1 MGLTK
6 YIPGLSV
13 ALFFALA
20 ASAISQLDVMRDNG
34 VSPLVLA
41 IILGLVYG
49 NTLYRKHRET
59 LFDGLCFS
67 QQKLLRAGV
76 ALYGLNISFVQIA
89 ELGWSVVLLDCA
101 VIVSV
106 MLVGALAGRFIFGLD
121 RTMSLLVA
129 IGAAICG
136 AAAVLAAG
144 PVTRAN
150 NQQVAM
156 AVATV
161 VLFGTIAMF
170 VYPLIYPLLPMDAA
184 AYGIFT
190 GSTVHEVA
198 QVVAAG
204 AAISPEAADTG
215 VIVKLIRVMLLAPA
229 LIILGLVVGDRG
241 AGPQKLYIPWFVLVF
256 ILISA
261 MNTWVAIPAQL
272 HAFLVKADIILL
284 AMAMAAL
291 GADTNFEKLRHLG
304 PRPVMLAALLFVF
317 LMGGGLIMNLWLV
330 PA

>member
-1 MGLTK
+1 MGIKKYLPGIALALT
-6 YIPGLSV
+6 
-13 ALFFALA
+13 FALVSLA
-20 ASAISQLDVMRDNG
+20 VTQHPTAKANG
-34 VSPLVLA
+34 VSPLVVA
-41 IILGLVYG
+41 IILGLIYG
-49 NTLYRKHRET
+49 NTFYGRHREV

-89 ELGWSVVLLDCA
+89 ELGWSVVLLNS
-101 VIVSV
+101 VIIILV
-106 MLVGALAGRFIFGLD
+106 MFLGIFIGRRLLGLD
-121 RTMSLLVA
+121 RTMAVLVA

-150 NQQVAM
+150 GQQVAM

-170 VYPLIYPLLPMDAA
+170 VYPLIYPLLPLDAA
-184 AYGIFT
+184 QYGIYA

-204 AAISPEAADTG
+204 VAVSPEAADTG
-215 VIVKLIRVMLLAPA
+215 VIVKLIRVMLLAPT
-229 LIILGLVVGDRG
+229 LILVGLWMRGSGDG
-241 AGPQKLYIPWFVLVF
+241 NQKLYIPWFVFVF
-256 ILISA
+256 IVISA
-261 MNTWVAIPAQL
+261 INTWMPLPETI
-272 HAFLVKADIILL
+272 HNTLVKADIILL
-284 AMAMAAL
+284 SMAMAAL
-291 GADTNFEKLRHLG
+291 GMDTNFEKLKHLG
-304 PRPVMLAALLFVF
+304 PKPFLLASILFVV
-317 LMGGGLIMNLWLV
+317 LLIGGLGLNLWLV